1 MSTAPPT
8 IERMS
13 APGDRGRGRL
23 RGALLN
29 LLLLATSGF
38 VALAGFE
45 LVLRLFPNLLGEE
58 AALRV
63 HWLEVAGERDSEG
76 RSLMVDDPSI
86 GFLYRPGT
94 EGRITRGD
102 LDFRFRLD
110 SKGFRNPEPWPE
122 PARIVVLGDS
132 MAFGYGADDGA
143 DWVSLLRSRLPGVG
157 IVNLGLIG
165 SGTLQQERIFERFA
179 AELRPSIVLLC
190 LFAGNDLDDDRA
202 FARWIEHG
210 ATGSYRRFRGQGDRW
225 LDDSLLGLA
234 QRTYLFWFTVDLA
247 RTLARR
253 SRGRT
258 LELEDGGRL
267 QLVLPRTSTI
277 DPADLERTLGAVGRL
292 HERVESGGG
301 RLLVLLM
308 PSKEEVYLPLAGE
321 SAPSASAAI
330 AARLVE
336 SGVPVLDLGEVL
348 RRRATRRGPALYFA
362 IDGHP
367 NPTGQAVV
375 AEAVHGWLV
384 EHLPTSA
391 AAQPA
396 APATAH

>member
-23 RGALLN
+23 RSALLN

-63 HWLEVAGERDSEG
+63 HWLEVAGDTDSEG
-76 RSLMVDDPSI
+76 RSLMIDDPSI
-86 GFLYRPGT
+86 GFLYRPGI
-94 EGRITRGD
+94 EGRIARGD

-165 SGTLQQERIFERFA
+165 SGPLQQERIFERFG

-225 LDDSLLGLA
+225 LDESLLGLA

-258 LELEDGGRL
+258 LQLDSGERL
-267 QLVLPRTSTI
+267 QLVLPRPGAI
-277 DPADLERTLGAVGRL
+277 DPADLDRTLGVVREL
-292 HERVESGGG
+292 RSRVENGGG
-301 RLLVLLM
+301 RLFVIFM
-308 PSKEEVYLPLAGE
+308 PTKEEVYLPLLGE
-321 SAPSASAAI
+321 TAPSPTAAL
-330 AARLVE
+330 AERFVGAGLD
-336 SGVPVLDLGEVL
+336 VLDLGEVL
-348 RRRATRRGPALYFA
+348 RERASRRGPALYFA
-362 IDGHP
+362 VDGHP

-375 AEAVHGWLV
+375 AEAVQGWLV
-384 EHLPTSA
+384 GRLPPFATNGS
-391 AAQPA
+391 A
-396 APATAH
+396 APATAR